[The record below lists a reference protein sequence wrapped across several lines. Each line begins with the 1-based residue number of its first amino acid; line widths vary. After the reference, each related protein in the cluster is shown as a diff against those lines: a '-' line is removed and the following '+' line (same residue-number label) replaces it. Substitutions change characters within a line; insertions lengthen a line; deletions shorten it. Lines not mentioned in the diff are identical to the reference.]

1 MTTRRTRPAGTDVTR
16 TPIVIGAD
24 VIMDLVGIGR
34 RRALG
39 AEELFDGIA
48 ADVESGDP
56 EVPAWISPI
65 TVPLIYYLIGGAGG
79 PGAAE
84 GIVTNLLRLVRVAP
98 LTNAD
103 YVEATHL
110 RDFEFEDAIQFVT
123 CQRVGARYFVT
134 AKAFDAKR
142 LPVQRRAPLA
152 VSTLFRHK
160 PVDETPVDPARLQD
174 LR

>member
-1 MTTRRTRPAGTDVTR
+1 MTTRRTRPAGTEVTR

-24 VIMDLVGIGR
+24 VIMDLVGIGE

-39 AEELFDGIA
+39 AEALFDGIA

-65 TVPLIYYLIGGAGG
+65 TVPLIYYLAGGAGG

-103 YVEATHL
+103 YVQATDF
-110 RDFEFEDAIQFVT
+110 RDYEFEDAIQFVT

-134 AKAFDAKR
+134 AKVFSARR
-142 LPVQRRAPLA
+142 LPVERRTPHA
-152 VSTLFRHK
+152 VSTLFRNK
-160 PVDETPVDPARLQD
+160 PVHETPIDPARLRD